1 MQVNMKIAYGLIGL
15 TLLGMIV
22 ATVFFVMKRRGME
35 VYNGKGDVQVG
46 APLRVAPTF
55 IRIE

>member
-1 MQVNMKIAYGLIGL
+1 MKIAYGLIGL